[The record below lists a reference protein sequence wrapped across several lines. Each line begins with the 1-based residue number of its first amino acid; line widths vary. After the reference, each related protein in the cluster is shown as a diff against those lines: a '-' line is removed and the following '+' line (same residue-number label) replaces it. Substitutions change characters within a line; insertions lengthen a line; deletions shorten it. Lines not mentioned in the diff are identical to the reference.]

1 MIKIINPNTIPDM
14 KNPHGVSLR
23 KLYDSEYSQVLQI
36 NLLPGEKVRKHITAV
51 HVFFYI
57 LEGTGVV
64 EIGED
69 RAEVSVGMLIESP
82 PNLPHRFINEG
93 NAPFRFLVVK
103 TYDRAKTLKYNNKIK
118 VN

>member
-1 MIKIINPNTIPDM
+1 MIKIINSQKVSDM

-36 NLLPGEKVRKHITAV
+36 NLMPGEKVRRHVTAL

-57 LEGTGVV
+57 LEGSGIV

-69 RAEVSVGMLIESP
+69 RAEVSAEMLIESP
-82 PNLPHRFINEG
+82 PNLPHCFINDS

-103 TYDRAKTLKYNNKIK
+103 TLRPGETEEIH
-118 VN
+118 